1 MTVKTKN
8 IVKNKLKKPRRFQV
22 ILLNDDYTTMEF
34 VVELL
39 MRFFGKTTEAAHAL
53 MLKIHIEGEAV
64 CGVYSHDVAQTKV
77 SQVIDFSR
85 KNEQPLMCILREIE
99 DT

>member
-1 MTVKTKN
+1 MVDSLKEVTK
-8 IVKNKLKKPRRFQV
+8 KRTKKPNLFQV
-22 ILLNDDYTTMEF
+22 LLLNDDYTTMEF
-34 VVELL
+34 VVEVLR
-39 MRFFGKTTEAAHAL
+39 RFFGKSNDAAHAL

-85 KNEQPLMCILREIE
+85 KNDQPLMCVIREVRA
-99 DT
+99 

>member
-1 MTVKTKN
+1 MVDSLKEVTKNKTK
-8 IVKNKLKKPRRFQV
+8 KPNLFQV
-22 ILLNDDYTTMEF
+22 LLLNDDYTTMEF
-34 VVELL
+34 VVEVLR
-39 MRFFGKTTEAAHAL
+39 RFFGKSNDAAYAL

-85 KNEQPLMCILREIE
+85 KNDQPLMCVIREVRA
-99 DT
+99 

>member
-1 MTVKTKN
+1 MVDSLKEVTKNKTKRPN
-8 IVKNKLKKPRRFQV
+8 LFQV
-22 ILLNDDYTTMEF
+22 LLLNDDYTTMEF
-34 VVELL
+34 VVEVLK
-39 MRFFGKTTEAAHAL
+39 RFFGKSNDAAHAL

-85 KNEQPLMCILREIE
+85 KNDQPLMCVIREVRA
-99 DT
+99 

>member
-1 MTVKTKN
+1 MVDSLKEVTKNKTKRPN
-8 IVKNKLKKPRRFQV
+8 LFQV
-22 ILLNDDYTTMEF
+22 LLLNDDYTTMEF
-34 VVELL
+34 VVEVLK
-39 MRFFGKTTEAAHAL
+39 RFFGKSNDSAHAL

-85 KNEQPLMCILREIE
+85 KNDQPLMCVIREVRA
-99 DT
+99 